1 MVLYLSIAFILF
13 CLAFLRLVGAI
24 DRRYENMIALCL
36 TAIGFIFA
44 AIRWETGT
52 DWETYRTM
60 YGNLTSIASARQQSW
75 WGPGYAYIAVFLNQW
90 RAGFTVFLTCV
101 AAILFSAKYRALVR
115 TSSAPLIVIFALFC
129 VNFYDVFF
137 VRENVAA
144 IFFWL
149 FAFSY
154 YNKSFAT
161 AVLYGLVSVCF
172 HSSAAIPIAVVLA
185 LGRPHWKMLA
195 ILVVI
200 SICAAYLLLT
210 RLALPDLLKL
220 AGIAAYVAAD
230 YVEPK
235 NTALSTTLRA
245 YLKLAYW
252 FLVAIGCYT
261 LLRQRN
267 GTSGSEAEPDDGWT
281 AFCLRCGTGIMI
293 ITAFLLPLSE
303 VFSRIPNYALPM
315 FAVVLANYRLNF
327 RKLSAADA
335 AYLALLVLLFVQLVF
350 LYSSFSDYYYPFKT
364 IL

>member
-13 CLAFLRLVGAI
+13 CFAFLRLVGAI

-36 TAIGFIFA
+36 TTIAFIFA

-90 RAGFTVFLTCV
+90 RAGFTGFLTCV
-101 AAILFSAKYRALVR
+101 AAILFSAKYRILIK

-129 VNFYDVFF
+129 VNFYDVLF

-144 IFFWL
+144 VFFWL

-154 YNKSFAT
+154 YNRNFAT
-161 AVLYGLVSVCF
+161 AVLYGLLSVCF

-185 LGRPHWKMLA
+185 LGRPHWKLLMFL
-195 ILVVI
+195 ILTSV
-200 SICAAYLLLT
+200 CAVYLILT
-210 RLALPDLLKL
+210 KLALPDLLKL
-220 AGIAAYVAAD
+220 AGLAAYVAAD

-235 NTALSTTLRA
+235 TTALSTTLRA

-252 FLVAIGCYT
+252 FVVAIASYT
-261 LLRQRN
+261 FLRQGR
-267 GTSGSEAEPDDGWT
+267 GSTASEAQADDGWT

-293 ITAFLLPLSE
+293 VTAFLLPLSE
-303 VFSRIPNYALPM
+303 VFSRIPTYALPM
-315 FAVVLANYRLNF
+315 FAVVLADYRLNF

-335 AYLALLVLLFVQLVF
+335 AYLVLLALLFVQLIF